1 MFIQLLIL
9 KKLLLPINC
18 FYIIHFN
25 LFNFISHVTYV
36 YACDCIIFSC
46 ILSPSRRREAPCE
59 GTNSP
64 RLFTPGKTKA
74 LAKSKVHQIS
84 RASPTNLSGWSSSL
98 ISKIWL
104 IACGSGISKISML
117 KDILWEWDK
126 QDFNV
131 KRHIFALNF
140 VALTFCLKT

>member
-1 MFIQLLIL
+1 
-9 KKLLLPINC
+9 
-18 FYIIHFN
+18 
-25 LFNFISHVTYV
+25 
-36 YACDCIIFSC
+36 
-46 ILSPSRRREAPCE
+46 
-59 GTNSP
+59 
-64 RLFTPGKTKA
+64 
-74 LAKSKVHQIS
+74 
-84 RASPTNLSGWSSSL
+84 LSGWSSSL